1 MPTIVGSAVA
11 DTGLM
16 GSSHFASQVSA
27 LNDAYVKGSEGYVL
41 GGFGSIVGQG
51 VSPYGNLPLLPTMLT
66 PSISVYLAQQQRF
79 SYFRAKFLTQTVTD
93 YHAPFI

>member
-11 DTGLM
+11 NTGLM
-16 GSSHFASQVSA
+16 GSSYFASQVSA
-27 LNDAYVKGSEGYVL
+27 LNDAYVTASVGYVL
-41 GGFGSIVGQG
+41 GGFGSLGGQ
-51 VSPYGNLPLLPTMLT
+51 VSPYGNLPMLPTMLT
-66 PSISVYLAQQQRF
+66 ASISVYLAQQQRF